1 MLSNGRSKMGLKTQN
16 CYVVIHRVVRPIVTY
31 ASAVWCNKTNQKT
44 AIDTLNSLQ
53 RTACLTA
60 TGAFSSTPGAALDAL
75 LDIIPLHLQVQKEAK
90 QCVYRIC
97 TLNRPKWRSQALANL
112 KAWVFANRTL
122 SMPTDDTHTECHLT
136 KLYTVEIPPR
146 DKWINNQMYVE
157 EGSHVWYTD
166 GSKKGNDVGC
176 GIYGERPKLR
186 ASVSMGT
193 QASIFQAEVFAINK
207 CAEINLDRNLRHQH
221 IYINSDSQA
230 ALLALE
236 SLESNSK
243 LVQNCK
249 TNLNAL
255 ANSNKVTLRWVPGHS
270 DINGNE
276 EADELARKGADTPLV
291 GPEPFCGITKRDA
304 YSLLSKLEKTRATE
318 WWKFVKGQE
327 HSKALIKGFNSRTA
341 KELLGLKRHK
351 TCAVTRIL
359 TGHCKLNKH
368 MFQIGKKQDAT
379 CRFCQESE
387 ETAMHILC
395 SCGPLMSKRS
405 TYLGRH
411 VVQPYE
417 VQNITAQRI

>member
-1 MLSNGRSKMGLKTQN
+1 
-16 CYVVIHRVVRPIVTY
+16 
-31 ASAVWCNKTNQKT
+31 
-44 AIDTLNSLQ
+44 
-53 RTACLTA
+53 
-60 TGAFSSTPGAALDAL
+60 
-75 LDIIPLHLQVQKEAK
+75 
-90 QCVYRIC
+90 
-97 TLNRPKWRSQALANL
+97 
-112 KAWVFANRTL
+112 
-122 SMPTDDTHTECHLT
+122 MPTDDTHTQCHFT

-146 DKWINNQMYVE
+146 DKWTNDQMFVE
-157 EGSHVWYTD
+157 ERSLIWYTD

-176 GIYGERPKLR
+176 GIYGERPKFR

-230 ALLALE
+230 TLLALE

-243 LVQNCK
+243 LVQN
-249 TNLNAL
+249 
-255 ANSNKVTLRWVPGHS
+255 WHS
-270 DINGNE
+270 DINGNK

-291 GPEPFCGITKRDA
+291 GPEPFCGTTKRDA
-304 YSLLSKLEKTRATE
+304 YSLLNNIEKTRAID

-327 HSKALIKGFNSRTA
+327 HSKALIKGFNSKTA

-411 VVQPYE
+411 ILEPYE
-417 VQNITAQRI
+417 VQSITAQRIWNFLDSTGISNEL